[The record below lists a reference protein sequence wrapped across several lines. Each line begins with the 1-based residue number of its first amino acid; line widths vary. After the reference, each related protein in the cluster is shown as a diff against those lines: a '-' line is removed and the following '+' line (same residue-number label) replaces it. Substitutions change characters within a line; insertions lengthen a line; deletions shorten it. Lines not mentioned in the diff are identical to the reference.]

1 MSKGKQAPFFRY
13 LLQPKFELS
22 APDKLLSEGDYE
34 LLRITVEDF
43 RFVTREMTDRLDE
56 VAAEI
61 RARSTILRRLLS
73 ERDLFNTGRI
83 FPPKEA
89 LRVKARMLDFDPPH
103 PGVLLSCGNYPWAND
118 RLEGIAAQFSV
129 NGVPTMV
136 VPTWSYREDADV
148 TLNEYLE
155 GLAFSILGTP
165 VRRREVIKY
174 VGDKKSAHVS
184 DRRKHESEQA
194 IDRAWS
200 HLSITITIA
209 SSEGERVQLN
219 LVYLEMLALIEA
231 LTSSVSINGYIND
244 IAAWLETARVVY
256 PEAISTFGLTIPMAS
271 R

>member
-1 MSKGKQAPFFRY
+1 MSKGKQAPYFSY
-13 LLQPKFELS
+13 LVPPKFEMS
-22 APDKLLSEGDYE
+22 APDKLLSESEYE

-43 RFVTREMTDRLDE
+43 RFVTREMTDCLGE
-56 VAAEI
+56 VPAEI

-103 PGVLLSCGNYPWAND
+103 PGVLLSCGNYPWADD

-129 NGVPTMV
+129 TGVPIME

-148 TLNEYLE
+148 TLNEYLD

-165 VRRREVIKY
+165 IRRREVIKY

-184 DRRKHESEQA
+184 DRRKHQSEQA

-200 HLSITITIA
+200 HLSITIA

-231 LTSSVSINGYIND
+231 LTSSVSINGYID
-244 IAAWLETARVVY
+244 DMAAWLETAKVVF
-256 PEAISTFGLTIPMAS
+256 PEAIKTFGLTLPMAP